1 MSNPIVF
8 ISYSHDSDGHREQ
21 VLALSERLRLDNLS
35 LGIACL
41 QQVSGA
47 DNYAETAGFLQRAVD
62 GLRQAGQFDY
72 LPRGLLAR
80 AALYRLTGAYAQ
92 AQRDLDEALR
102 IVTRGSMRLHES
114 DCHLES
120 ARLALA
126 TGDRAS
132 ARKAWETAKAMVEE
146 MGYHRR
152 DEEVKE
158 IEGQLNA
165 D

>member
-1 MSNPIVF
+1 
-8 ISYSHDSDGHREQ
+8 
-21 VLALSERLRLDNLS
+21 
-35 LGIACL
+35 
-41 QQVSGA
+41 
-47 DNYAETAGFLQRAVD
+47 
-62 GLRQAGQFDY
+62 
-72 LPRGLLAR
+72 
-80 AALYRLTGAYAQ
+80 LTGAYTQ

-102 IVTRGSMRLHES
+102 ITTRGSMRLHES

-126 TGDRAS
+126 RGDSAS
-132 ARKAWETAKAMVEE
+132 ARQAWETAKAMVEE

-158 IEGQLNA
+158 IERQLKA